1 MQTTFTD
8 LVGTAAPAHCL
19 AELTDLAPAL
29 GMVTAIDEM
38 ASLASDAKPTTP
50 YVNCLHLDAVA
61 VHDMAAQAGEARG
74 TAAGRSCVGPC

>member
-38 ASLASDAKPTTP
+38 ASLASD
-50 YVNCLHLDAVA
+50 
-61 VHDMAAQAGEARG
+61 EI
-74 TAAGRSCVGPC
+74 GRAHV